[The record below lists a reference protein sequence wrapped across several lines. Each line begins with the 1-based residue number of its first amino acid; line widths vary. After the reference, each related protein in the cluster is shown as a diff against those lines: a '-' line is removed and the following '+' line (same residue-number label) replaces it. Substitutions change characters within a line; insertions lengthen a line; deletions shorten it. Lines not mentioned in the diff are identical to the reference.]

1 MLGSPG
7 LAKAPMA
14 TCLTDDWLFA
24 ATYEVRDRCLC
35 LHLQAAA
42 RAVAD
47 RIDAALRPLG
57 LTSGEYSLLVVL
69 SRPQPPRAAEVER
82 LLVMEPAALVAA
94 LAPLEH
100 RGLLAVIPDP
110 SPDPADDCGYR
121 LELTTAGFLLLAQA
135 LAVWRGVH
143 DSLSEL
149 LVGSDAGA
157 LRGDLLALAYGEL

>member
-1 MLGSPG
+1 MAPSP
-7 LAKAPMA
+7 P
-14 TCLTDDWLFA
+14 DDWLFA
-24 ATYEVRDRCLC
+24 AAYEVRDRCFC

-47 RIDAALRPLG
+47 RFDAALKPFG
-57 LTSGEYSLLVVL
+57 LTSRDFSLLVLL
-69 SRPQPPRAAEVER
+69 SRSQPPRAAEMER
-82 LLVMEPAALVAA
+82 LLVMEPDVLVAA

-100 RGLLAVIPDP
+100 RGLLAVVPDP
-110 SPDPADDCGYR
+110 FEDCGYR

-135 LAVWRGVH
+135 LAAWRGVH
-143 DSLSEL
+143 ESLSRL

>member
-1 MLGSPG
+1 
-7 LAKAPMA
+7 
-14 TCLTDDWLFA
+14 
-24 ATYEVRDRCLC
+24 VRDRCLC

-47 RIDAALRPLG
+47 RFDTALKPLG

-110 SPDPADDCGYR
+110 SPDCGYR
-121 LELTTAGFLLLAQA
+121 LELTAAGFLLLAQA

>member
-1 MLGSPG
+1 
-7 LAKAPMA
+7 MA

-47 RIDAALRPLG
+47 RFDAALKPLG

-69 SRPQPPRAAEVER
+69 SRPQPPRAADVER

-100 RGLLAVIPDP
+100 RGLLAVVPDSSTDPAPDP
-110 SPDPADDCGYR
+110 SEECGYR

-135 LAVWRGVH
+135 LAVWRSVH
-143 DSLSEL
+143 ESLGKL
-149 LVGSDAGA
+149 LVGSDPGA